1 MPVDAPVVARVVLK
15 KPGFKSPIYLTKKY
29 LFKTI
34 ILEAEEWRGER
45 LSSEEFNEEAKG
57 SCSVYRECCSKQCH
71 PRELGP
77 EEC

>member
-1 MPVDAPVVARVVLK
+1 MAVDTVVVFVK
-15 KPGFKSPIYLTKKY
+15 SGFKSRIYLTKKY